1 VRSQHPDRLANYF
14 SLTKPSAWLRGKD
27 LNLRPSGYE
36 PDELP
41 DCSTPRL
48 IVLFTTQTR
57 LDLNQRPRQSQST
70 RLFSEVQNYAREF
83 LCAQAQRLVLDGF
96 CCSSFKRNLARSPV
110 KPDFRNIFK
119 NSLNFFEQRFFVVLH
134 EENQLFC

>member
-1 VRSQHPDRLANYF
+1 VYALRTESSLSTQTVTQSAYTFRLSQFLKNSDFKPQNRVAINSQHNFKRNHFHCDPNIPIALQIISL

-48 IVLFTTQTR
+48 IVLFT
-57 LDLNQRPRQSQST
+57 P
-70 RLFSEVQNYAREF
+70 
-83 LCAQAQRLVLDGF
+83 
-96 CCSSFKRNLARSPV
+96 
-110 KPDFRNIFK
+110 
-119 NSLNFFEQRFFVVLH
+119 
-134 EENQLFC
+134 